1 MAILLA
7 ISTAPATV
15 LATDADSIKALEKK
29 LEQSMRMNERSLQ
42 LIEELS
48 AKVKQLEQ
56 ANATARSSQAAPVQ
70 AVMQSVPNEKIDELE
85 RQVTQLTSG
94 LSRRSDDAG
103 LPIHGF
109 ADVGLGRSS
118 EDNLVAGRQRRGFN
132 VGSFDLYMTPQFGD
146 RVKTLIELIFEVND
160 GELATDLE
168 RLQIGYAFNDAAT
181 VWLGRFHTPYGYW
194 NTAFHHG
201 AQIQTSVSRP
211 VFLDFEDKGGILPS
225 HTTGVWLNGGLP
237 LGPGKLGYDGYIG
250 NSPSIAGAA
259 GVTPLNNPTS
269 LSAANPTGF
278 NPTVNAGSY
287 AGAGVLNMQMS
298 GNATHRPSVGYNL
311 WYEPKA
317 LAGLR
322 LGLHGLHATVVDD
335 SSDNNRTG
343 LNMLGAYGV
352 FSDEN
357 WEVMGEYYRFRN
369 KDISGNTGTH
379 GSSARYLQAGYVIG
393 LYTPYARVESTH
405 LDQRDD
411 YFAVQTSGRSY
422 KRQTVGLRY
431 DVDPKAALKLEY
443 GRTRKTDLGV
453 ADDAYS
459 DTRVLYSIRF

>member
-1 MAILLA
+1 MNKSFFAPSASSMAILLA

-250 NSPSIAGAA
+250 
-259 GVTPLNNPTS
+259 
-269 LSAANPTGF
+269 
-278 NPTVNAGSY
+278 
-287 AGAGVLNMQMS
+287 
-298 GNATHRPSVGYNL
+298 
-311 WYEPKA
+311 
-317 LAGLR
+317 
-322 LGLHGLHATVVDD
+322 
-335 SSDNNRTG
+335 
-343 LNMLGAYGV
+343 
-352 FSDEN
+352 
-357 WEVMGEYYRFRN
+357 
-369 KDISGNTGTH
+369 
-379 GSSARYLQAGYVIG
+379 
-393 LYTPYARVESTH
+393 
-405 LDQRDD
+405 
-411 YFAVQTSGRSY
+411 
-422 KRQTVGLRY
+422 
-431 DVDPKAALKLEY
+431 
-443 GRTRKTDLGV
+443 
-453 ADDAYS
+453 
-459 DTRVLYSIRF
+459 